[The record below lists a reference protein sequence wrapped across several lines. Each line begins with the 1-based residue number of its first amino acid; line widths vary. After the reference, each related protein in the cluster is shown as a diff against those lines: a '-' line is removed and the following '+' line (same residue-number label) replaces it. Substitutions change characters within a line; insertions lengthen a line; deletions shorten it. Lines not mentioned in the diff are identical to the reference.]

1 MLLGSTNV
9 QSWLV
14 GSTILKY
21 VLANKDPNSIVTQK
35 RRTQKSTEFSMMGIF
50 ERKINDFSIKGRPLK
65 DV

>member
-1 MLLGSTNV
+1 MFLDSTDV

-21 VLANKDPNSIVTQK
+21 VLVNEDPDSLVAQREEHRNLLN
-35 RRTQKSTEFSMMGIF
+35 RRSWAFS
-50 ERKINDFSIKGRPLK
+50 RKQSMTFIITGHPLK